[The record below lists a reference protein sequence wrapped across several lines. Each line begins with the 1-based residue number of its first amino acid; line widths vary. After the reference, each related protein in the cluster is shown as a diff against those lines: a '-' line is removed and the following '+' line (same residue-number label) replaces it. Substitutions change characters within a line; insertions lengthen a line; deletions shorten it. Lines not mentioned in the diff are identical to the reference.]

1 MIARFDLIVR
11 LVTFAAALWIVAVVV
26 WGLATGEK
34 QIETPLI
41 AVWLLIGGMVA
52 QLILW
57 LVRKARR
64 Q

>member
-1 MIARFDLIVR
+1 MARLDLIAR
-11 LVTFAAALWIVAVVV
+11 LVTFAAALWISAVVV

-34 QIETPLI
+34 QIETPFI
-41 AVWLLIGGMVA
+41 AVWLLIAGIVA
-52 QLILW
+52 RLSLW